1 MLLTLLGPVQDWDS
15 LCSFVRTNLLH
26 FFVGPAQ
33 LHQHTDQQ
41 LEIPGTDDMG
51 PMAANSPVGV
61 DLANEQQEEHDDGD
75 DDDDDEL
82 ERSTPFSAYAAP
94 SRSPPLPTLS
104 PPSAGSFQP
113 PERLTNNNNNKK
125 RAWDG
130 ESLSARKRRRLV
142 QGSSP
147 ASSQVEQLLEVRFNP
162 AQPRVREQLTRNQPS
177 NRLNGSN
184 GRIQCF
190 SVLFRTSPRF

>member
-1 MLLTLLGPVQDWDS
+1 VLLALLGLVQDWDS

-41 LEIPGTDDMG
+41 LEIPGTDDMAL
-51 PMAANSPVGV
+51 MAARSPVGV
-61 DLANEQQEEHDDGD
+61 DLANEQQEER

-113 PERLTNNNNNKK
+113 PERLTNSNNRK

-162 AQPRVREQLTRNQPS
+162 TQPRVRE
-177 NRLNGSN
+177 
-184 GRIQCF
+184 
-190 SVLFRTSPRF
+190 